1 VVVVVVPVAGV
12 VPEPVGGVSVVSPG
26 VTLLPSEVT
35 VGCSPSP
42 GEFVVDVEAVDV
54 EVVDVDT
61 VEVDTVE
68 VDAAAVGAV
77 ASVVD
82 SEEAFFG
89 VSSTAALS
97 LGSGSG
103 TAARRSAVG
112 PPLSAAGIEAAD
124 SALTF

>member
-12 VPEPVGGVSVVSPG
+12 APEPVGVVSAVSPG

-42 GEFVVDVEAVDV
+42 GEFAVDVEA
-54 EVVDVDT
+54 VDVDT

-97 LGSGSG
+97 LGSG